1 MNQPKF
7 NPGAPDLL
15 GRRAHKSN
23 TMKADELINQIFAL
37 GLTND
42 VAGIMFS
49 GSEPIQECIR
59 RFGEFNV
66 LRTPKENTYYV
77 YEWRNTDYV
86 PSLGEPDAILL
97 QTEEEPMMLVFLYA
111 IEE

>member
-1 MNQPKF
+1 
-7 NPGAPDLL
+7 
-15 GRRAHKSN
+15 
-23 TMKADELINQIFAL
+23 MKAEELIDQIFTL

-49 GSEPIQECIR
+49 GSEPIQACIT

-97 QTEEEPMMLVFLYA
+97 QTEEAPMMLVFLYA
-111 IEE
+111 IDE